1 MNVDLTPAMRRN
13 TSIQV
18 KPSPST
24 IAKPSG
30 EKLDDIKEMRQSRHI
45 IQKINSNF
53 QISKQGDS
61 DDAEESPKEEPKT
74 QSRHSHR
81 TEAEPR
87 RGPALEEKHRRD
99 TEDQQK
105 SVMTKNQKSIA
116 TKLPDDSK
124 QTSPE
129 RTKKAKMKTKEPS
142 PVNSSEILAQVP
154 SVLHEGGAP
163 ESVLRPPHLM
173 LTKNSTSE
181 YGAERAVVTNRNK
194 YSQEQ
199 IDLEDYA
206 PIPENRKKPKVLEYD

>member
-30 EKLDDIKEMRQSRHI
+30 EKLDDVKEMRQSRHI

-61 DDAEESPKEEPKT
+61 DEAEESPKEELKSP
-74 QSRHSHR
+74 SRHSHR

-99 TEDQQK
+99 TED
-105 SVMTKNQKSIA
+105 
-116 TKLPDDSK
+116 
-124 QTSPE
+124 
-129 RTKKAKMKTKEPS
+129 
-142 PVNSSEILAQVP
+142 
-154 SVLHEGGAP
+154 
-163 ESVLRPPHLM
+163 
-173 LTKNSTSE
+173 
-181 YGAERAVVTNRNK
+181 
-194 YSQEQ
+194 
-199 IDLEDYA
+199 
-206 PIPENRKKPKVLEYD
+206 